1 MPQTRHP
8 LLRVAAGAA
17 TAISTTAITIANSV
31 AGAAATFSATAVTV
45 ANSVA
50 GAHAF
55 FFPFPFLA
63 FAGRGTSWMIGCKGP
78 DDIVD

>member
-1 MPQTRHP
+1 MPQTRCL

-17 TAISTTAITIANSV
+17 TAISTTAVTVANSV
-31 AGAAATFSATAVTV
+31 AGAAATFSTTAVTV
-45 ANSVA
+45 ANSIA

-63 FAGRGTSWMIGCKGP
+63 FAGHATSWMIGCEGP
-78 DDIVD
+78 DNIVD